1 MNTVREAAYRI
12 DPALWM
18 HEVLGI
24 NPHDWQKT
32 FLRAPRGASIAVLT
46 ARQVGKTTAAAVG
59 MAHSAWFMPGS
70 LSVIACPSQNQSAEA
85 LRKVREMVLKAG
97 AELTTDNVFR
107 LELGN
112 GSRILAL
119 PGTQESIRGLT
130 VDAWIVADEA
140 AQLDPAIRAALNPM
154 RTQCRN
160 ARFAMLSTAWSRTD
174 PFWSVWDKDDPS
186 WMRIRAT
193 IDVEPTLIAS
203 EVLERERR
211 QLSEDDFKRE
221 YLGIPAGSQVSPF
234 TSEQY
239 ERATQTPVHPNMW
252 DFFMPHII
260 AHDVGHKKD
269 RSTAVI
275 GGPSPLAPDVIGMKE
290 FEELTQGLSGNTRAD
305 ALAMVD
311 SRYGRK
317 ALIIADLSYDPSYAD
332 ILVERFGE
340 RVIGLHITSSGDT
353 MDNWEERQLKRGR
366 ILVYKVSRTYL
377 LDLLLREMQNE
388 TVRIRHGVN
397 SLRAYEQLMRLEIE
411 FKQNRMIYKCP
422 VGHHDDLAMSCAMLI
437 WAAQHPHLQRWC
449 WPLERP
455 RVVRNRRPA
464 PSAAGWT

>member
-1 MNTVREAAYRI
+1 MNTVREAAYRVN
-12 DPALWM
+12 PALWM
-18 HEVLGI
+18 QVVLGI
-24 NPHDWQKT
+24 TPHDWQKT
-32 FLRAPRGASIAVLT
+32 FLLAPRGASIAVLT

-59 MAHSAWFMPGS
+59 MAHSAVFMPGS

-85 LRKVREMVLKAG
+85 LRKVRDMVIKAG
-97 AELTTDNVFR
+97 ATLTSDNVYR
-107 LELGN
+107 LELAN
-112 GSRILAL
+112 GSRVMAL
-119 PGTQESIRGLT
+119 PGTQELIRGLT

-140 AQLDPAIRAALNPM
+140 AQLDPAIMAALHPM
-154 RTQCRN
+154 RTQRPH

-174 PFWSVWDKDDPS
+174 PFWSVWDNDDPS

-193 IDVEPTLIAS
+193 VDVEPTLIAPD
-203 EVLERERR
+203 VLDRERR
-211 QLSEDDFKRE
+211 QLSQDEFKRE

-234 TSEQY
+234 THDLY
-239 ERATQTPVHPNMW
+239 ERASQTPAHPNMF
-252 DFFMPHII
+252 DFFKPHII

-275 GGPSPLAPDVIGMKE
+275 GGPSPLAPDVIGMRE
-290 FEELTQGLSGNTRAD
+290 FEELPQGLSGNTRAD
-305 ALAMVD
+305 ALALVD
-311 SRYGRK
+311 GRYHK

-353 MDNWEERQLKRGR
+353 MDNCEVRQLKRGR

-388 TVRIRHGVN
+388 AIRILPGAN

-411 FKQNRMIYKCP
+411 FKQNRMVYKCP
-422 VGHHDDLAMSCAMLI
+422 VGHHDDLAMSCAMLV
-437 WAAQHPHLQRWC
+437 WAAQHPHLPRWC
-449 WPLERP
+449 WPLEP
-455 RVVRNRRPA
+455 RAARRTRPA
-464 PSAAGWT
+464 PSSAAWT

>member
-1 MNTVREAAYRI
+1 
-12 DPALWM
+12 
-18 HEVLGI
+18 
-24 NPHDWQKT
+24 
-32 FLRAPRGASIAVLT
+32 
-46 ARQVGKTTAAAVG
+46 
-59 MAHSAWFMPGS
+59 
-70 LSVIACPSQNQSAEA
+70 
-85 LRKVREMVLKAG
+85 
-97 AELTTDNVFR
+97 
-107 LELGN
+107 
-112 GSRILAL
+112 
-119 PGTQESIRGLT
+119 
-130 VDAWIVADEA
+130 
-140 AQLDPAIRAALNPM
+140 M
-154 RTQCRN
+154 RTQCPN

-332 ILVERFGE
+332 ILVERFGA